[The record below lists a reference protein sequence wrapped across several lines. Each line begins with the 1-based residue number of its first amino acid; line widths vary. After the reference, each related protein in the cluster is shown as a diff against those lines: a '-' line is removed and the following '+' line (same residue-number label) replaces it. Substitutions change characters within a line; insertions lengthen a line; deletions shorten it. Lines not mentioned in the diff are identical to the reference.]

1 MQRTSRV
8 CQIHYFFS
16 RFLNTGPFTCAM
28 NTSLHTHSLSLSL
41 FVIAPLCR
49 CLGLVMVGDVL
60 IQISGP
66 CCCTRVTALDP
77 VHLLSET
84 LEVVE
89 VRAEEGVH
97 GSCESHAGEEG

>member
-1 MQRTSRV
+1 MRRTGRV
-8 CQIHYFFS
+8 CQIRCYLFH
-16 RFLNTGPFTCAM
+16 FLSNIGLFTCAM
-28 NTSLHTHSLSLSL
+28 NASLHTLSLSL
-41 FVIAPLCR
+41 FAIAPLCR
-49 CLGLVMVGDVL
+49 YVGLVMVGDVL

-66 CCCTRVTALDP
+66 CCCTRVTALAP